1 MLRVLK
7 SVTFVYVPRE
17 DRILAAINAGH
28 DDAWSCWL
36 TRRLALAV
44 LERTT
49 DYVASSSDLAQRAP
63 AELRGEMAAFE
74 RDAAIAKTAP
84 AMSVTTGTVLNVTAE
99 AAELAERLTISQQ
112 ANGFHF
118 ELRGL
123 RRRWGGGARRAGGAA
138 THVADAAGRDR
149 QGWLGARPRRSR
161 KRRRHRLQPRP
172 SRHAIDDCA
181 APASRQDGVARNGA

>member
-1 MLRVLK
+1 VRALR
-7 SVTFVYVPRE
+7 SITFVYVPRE
-17 DRILAAINAGH
+17 DRILAAINAGR

-49 DYVASSSDLAQRAP
+49 DYVASSSNLALRAP
-63 AELRGEMAAFE
+63 ADLRGEMATFE
-74 RDAAIAKTAP
+74 REAAIAKTAP
-84 AMSVTTGTVLNVTAE
+84 AMSVTTGTVLNMTAE

-123 RRRWGGGARRAGGAA
+123 RGDGAA
-138 THVADAAGRDR
+138 GHERSAVTVLAADETVFARHIVHGGIRWPCPPFRR
-149 QGWLGARPRRSR
+149 QGEPLTNCAEALVRTSFRSGSRRRRSR
-161 KRRRHRLQPRP
+161 WLPR
-172 SRHAIDDCA
+172 
-181 APASRQDGVARNGA
+181 G

>member
-1 MLRVLK
+1 MPRALK

-17 DRILAAINAGH
+17 DRILAAINAGRT
-28 DDAWSCWL
+28 DAWSCWL

-49 DYVASSSDLAQRAP
+49 DYVTSSSNLAPRAP
-63 AELRGEMAAFE
+63 ADLRGEMTAFE
-74 RDAAIAKTAP
+74 REAAIAKTAP

-99 AAELAERLTISQQ
+99 TAELAERLTISQQ

-123 RRRWGGGARRAGGAA
+123 RDDGAA
-138 THVADAAGRDR
+138 GLVARAELQRMLQMLQAEIAKAA
-149 QGWLGARPRRSR
+149 WV
-161 KRRRHRLQPRP
+161 
-172 SRHAIDDCA
+172 A
-181 APASRQDGVARNGA
+181 APAKPQAAPTPAPAAPKPARH

>member
-1 MLRVLK
+1 MPRVLK

-17 DRILAAINAGH
+17 DRILTAINAGQP
-28 DDAWSCWL
+28 DAWSCWL

-49 DYVASSSDLAQRAP
+49 EFVTGSSDLAQRAP
-63 AELRGEMAAFE
+63 ADLRGEMVAFE

-84 AMSVTTGTVLNVTAE
+84 AMSVTSGVVLNSTAE

-112 ANGFHF
+112 ARGFQF

-123 RRRWGGGARRAGGAA
+123 RDDGAA
-138 THVADAAGRDR
+138 GIVARAELQRMLQMLHAEIAKAGWVAPAAA
-149 QGWLGARPRRSR
+149 QATPT
-161 KRRRHRLQPRP
+161 P
-172 SRHAIDDCA
+172 A
-181 APASRQDGVARNGA
+181 APATKPARH